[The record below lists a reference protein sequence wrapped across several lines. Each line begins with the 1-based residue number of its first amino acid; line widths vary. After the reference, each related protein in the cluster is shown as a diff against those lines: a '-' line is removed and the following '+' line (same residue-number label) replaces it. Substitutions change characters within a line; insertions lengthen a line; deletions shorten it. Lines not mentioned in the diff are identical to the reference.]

1 PYTTL
6 FRSHREATRGRGM
19 GVDALDAGDADPV
32 EVAPDARRARD
43 GVEERALVGRV
54 VGHESVSEDG
64 VVAIV
69 NGPHLDEEGVVFRP
83 AVIAREF
90 PEGAFQLL
98 RVRRDHALDRDLGAR
113 GVEEAR

>member
-1 PYTTL
+1 
-6 FRSHREATRGRGM
+6 M

-64 VVAIV
+64 VVALV
-69 NGPHLDEEGVVFRP
+69 NGPYLDEEGVVFRP

-90 PEGAFQLL
+90 PEGSFQLL
-98 RVRRDHALDRDLGAR
+98 RVRRDHAPAPALGAP
-113 GVEEAR
+113 GGGEAPR